1 MEQQSR
7 FRAQG
12 ERINNNAGTAITTN
26 TFQIWETTVRLARIR
41 TLMDHLC
48 AANDEND
55 ELIYCLREPNEP
67 IEDTPEDT
75 SNGKRDRVGFI
86 LGLSF
91 GLSVSFVDT
100 DPDEEDGSINS
111 IIKDI
116 RSRPRTRGAVKM
128 IFYNR
133 LAMISDKLT
142 QDIKFRSENAEF
154 FDDLELVLSRMSDEA
169 AEITKR
175 EIMKYL
181 AEAKERLAKKDRERQ
196 QLLQQQQQ
204 QNFDGAPSGSSLAGS
219 SSSSSSSTF

>member
-1 MEQQSR
+1 MEQQQR
-7 FRAQG
+7 FRTG
-12 ERINNNAGTAITTN
+12 ERINNISTN

-67 IEDTPEDT
+67 IEETPEDASST
-75 SNGKRDRVGFI
+75 
-86 LGLSF
+86 
-91 GLSVSFVDT
+91 DT
-100 DPDEEDGSINS
+100 DPDEEDSSINS

-133 LAMISDKLT
+133 LAMISDKLA

-181 AEAKERLAKKDRERQ
+181 AEAKERLAKKGRERQ

-204 QNFDGAPSGSSLAGS
+204 QQQQSPSGSS
-219 SSSSSSSTF
+219 

>member
-1 MEQQSR
+1 MDQQR
-7 FRAQG
+7 FRTG
-12 ERINNNAGTAITTN
+12 ERINNISTN

-67 IEDTPEDT
+67 IDDTPEDT
-75 SNGKRDRVGFI
+75 SNE
-86 LGLSF
+86 
-91 GLSVSFVDT
+91 T

-181 AEAKERLAKKDRERQ
+181 AEAKERLAKNDRERQ
-196 QLLQQQQQ
+196 QLIQQQQ
-204 QNFDGAPSGSSLAGS
+204 QNYGSSPSSSGSSLAGS
-219 SSSSSSSTF
+219 SSSTF

>member
-1 MEQQSR
+1 MDQQR
-7 FRAQG
+7 FRTG
-12 ERINNNAGTAITTN
+12 ERINNISTN

-75 SNGKRDRVGFI
+75 SN
-86 LGLSF
+86 
-91 GLSVSFVDT
+91 

-204 QNFDGAPSGSSLAGS
+204 QSFGSSASSSAGSSLAGS
-219 SSSSSSSTF
+219 SNSGF

>member
-1 MEQQSR
+1 MEPQR
-7 FRAQG
+7 FRIT
-12 ERINNNAGTAITTN
+12 ERVNNISTN

-55 ELIYCLREPNEP
+55 ELIYCLREPSEAEDSPEEP
-67 IEDTPEDT
+67 T
-75 SNGKRDRVGFI
+75 N
-86 LGLSF
+86 
-91 GLSVSFVDT
+91 DT
-100 DPDEEDGSINS
+100 DADEEDGSINS

-133 LAMISDKLT
+133 LAMISEKLT

-196 QLLQQQQQ
+196 QQLLQR
-204 QNFDGAPSGSSLAGS
+204 QNYESSSDMSYAGS
-219 SSSSSSSTF
+219 SNASY

>member
-1 MEQQSR
+1 MDQQQR
-7 FRAQG
+7 FRTG
-12 ERINNNAGTAITTN
+12 ERINNISTN

-67 IEDTPEDT
+67 IEDNPEDASST
-75 SNGKRDRVGFI
+75 
-86 LGLSF
+86 
-91 GLSVSFVDT
+91 DT
-100 DPDEEDGSINS
+100 DPDEEDSSINS

-133 LAMISDKLT
+133 LAMISDKLA

-181 AEAKERLAKKDRERQ
+181 AEAKERLAKKGRERQ
-196 QLLQQQQQ
+196 QLLHQQQQQ
-204 QNFDGAPSGSSLAGS
+204 QQQQQQSYDPSGSS
-219 SSSSSSSTF
+219 

>member
-1 MEQQSR
+1 MDQQQR
-7 FRAQG
+7 FRTG
-12 ERINNNAGTAITTN
+12 ERINNISTN

-55 ELIYCLREPNEP
+55 ELIYCLREPNEH
-67 IEDTPEDT
+67 IDDTPEDASST
-75 SNGKRDRVGFI
+75 
-86 LGLSF
+86 
-91 GLSVSFVDT
+91 DT
-100 DPDEEDGSINS
+100 DPDEEDSSINS

-133 LAMISDKLT
+133 LAMISDKLA

-181 AEAKERLAKKDRERQ
+181 AEAKERLAKKGRERQ
-196 QLLQQQQQ
+196 QMLQQQQQ
-204 QNFDGAPSGSSLAGS
+204 SYDPS
-219 SSSSSSSTF
+219 SSS

>member
-1 MEQQSR
+1 MDQQR
-7 FRAQG
+7 FRTG
-12 ERINNNAGTAITTN
+12 ERINNISTN

-67 IEDTPEDT
+67 IDDTPEDAST
-75 SNGKRDRVGFI
+75 
-86 LGLSF
+86 
-91 GLSVSFVDT
+91 DT
-100 DPDEEDGSINS
+100 DPDEEDSSINS

-133 LAMISDKLT
+133 LAMISDKLA

-181 AEAKERLAKKDRERQ
+181 AEAKERLAKKGRERQ
-196 QLLQQQQQ
+196 QMLQQQQQ
-204 QNFDGAPSGSSLAGS
+204 S
-219 SSSSSSSTF
+219 SSSSAF

>member
-1 MEQQSR
+1 MDQTQR
-7 FRAQG
+7 FRTG
-12 ERINNNAGTAITTN
+12 ERINNISTN

-67 IEDTPEDT
+67 IDDTPED
-75 SNGKRDRVGFI
+75 
-86 LGLSF
+86 
-91 GLSVSFVDT
+91 VSSTDT
-100 DPDEEDGSINS
+100 DPDEEDSSINS

-133 LAMISDKLT
+133 LAMISDKLA

-181 AEAKERLAKKDRERQ
+181 AEAKERLAKKGRERQ
-196 QLLQQQQQ
+196 QMLQQQQQ
-204 QNFDGAPSGSSLAGS
+204 QQQQQQSYGPS
-219 SSSSSSSTF
+219 SSS

>member
-1 MEQQSR
+1 MDQQR
-7 FRAQG
+7 FRTG
-12 ERINNNAGTAITTN
+12 ERINNISTN

-75 SNGKRDRVGFI
+75 SN
-86 LGLSF
+86 
-91 GLSVSFVDT
+91 

-196 QLLQQQQQ
+196 QLLQQQQSH
-204 QNFDGAPSGSSLAGS
+204 GSSSSSSGGSSLAGS
-219 SSSSSSSTF
+219 SNSAF

>member
-1 MEQQSR
+1 MEQQR
-7 FRAQG
+7 FRTG
-12 ERINNNAGTAITTN
+12 ERINNISTN

-55 ELIYCLREPNEP
+55 ELIYCLREPNET
-67 IEDTPEDT
+67 IDDTPEDT
-75 SNGKRDRVGFI
+75 NNENDA
-86 LGLSF
+86 
-91 GLSVSFVDT
+91 
-100 DPDEEDGSINS
+100 DEEDGSINS

-196 QLLQQQQQ
+196 QLIQQQQSY
-204 QNFDGAPSGSSLAGS
+204 AASSSSSGSSLTGS
-219 SSSSSSSTF
+219 SSNTF

>member
-1 MEQQSR
+1 MQEQQQQQQHSSR
-7 FRAQG
+7 FRAAG
-12 ERINNNAGTAITTN
+12 ERINNSAGTAITTN

-75 SNGKRDRVGFI
+75 SN
-86 LGLSF
+86 
-91 GLSVSFVDT
+91 DT

-204 QNFDGAPSGSSLAGS
+204 QQQQNYDGAPSGSSLAGS
-219 SSSSSSSTF
+219 SSSSSTF